1 MTVTHKIR
9 LMLLVALLGTTR
21 VMAAASHPPAEVD
34 GYLQL
39 GFDRLAGYH
48 FKAPP
53 YDPAPGAIPP
63 METGDEQIPKE
74 VKSWNGRKAIVT
86 GFMLPVKMDG
96 GLVTELLL
104 MRDQMMCCYGVIPN
118 MNEWVVVRLK
128 KGVRPL
134 LDVPVAFHG
143 ELKVGAMFEQGFMVG
158 IYLLDGEKM
167 TVVEG

>member
-1 MTVTHKIR
+1 MKRR
-9 LMLLVALLGTTR
+9 LAILPLLLAALCAAPL
-21 VMAAASHPPAEVD
+21 MAAPAATAD

-39 GFDRLAGYH
+39 GFDRLAG
-48 FKAPP
+48 FRFVAPP
-53 YDPAPGAIPP
+53 YDPAADPGKPLP
-63 METGDEQIPKE
+63 TGEEQIPAE
-74 VKSWNGRKAIVT
+74 VKSWNGKKAVVT

-104 MRDQMMCCYGVIPN
+104 MRDVMMCCYGVIPN

-143 ELKVGAMFEQGFMVG
+143 ELKVGAMFEHGYMVG
-158 IYLLDGEKM
+158 IYQLDGEKM
-167 TVVEG
+167 VPL